1 MHWTLQNPPTP
12 EAALDRLR
20 QLDATRYAQ
29 TRNHLNGGVS
39 GLSPY
44 ITHGLLRLP
53 QAVTELP
60 GGIDMPIGHKWM
72 AELGWREF
80 FRHVWSHSGDAI
92 LGSMRPGVLPES
104 AYSQQRPADVLE
116 GRTGV
121 PAVDQAVRNL
131 YTQGMLHNH
140 ARMWL
145 ASYLVHVRR
154 VHWRIGAD
162 WMVAHLIDGDLA
174 SNHLSWQWIAGTFS
188 IKPYL
193 FNADNV
199 ARFAP
204 SDWHSA
210 GTEIDQDH
218 ETLTRWATDP
228 GHCRRVEPRRPRAE
242 QAIEAPALWHKPPPD
257 LGVLEPDLATM
268 EALAGKDI
276 ALIHPWD
283 LSGADMPPTTIR
295 IGIFLKE
302 HHTEWPWGEMRW
314 RWVLNAMARTTNQQW
329 WVDVATLTQALRLTS
344 SVHASQD
351 PHIARHG
358 LRLNWHP
365 APTLFPEVSR
375 ACTSFSA
382 WWKHASKG
390 KKQARDLLSH

>member
-1 MHWTLQNPPTP
+1 MHWTLQNPPTAA
-12 EAALDRLR
+12 AALDRLR
-20 QLDATRYAQ
+20 RLDAARYAQ

-39 GLSPY
+39 ALSPY

-53 QAVTELP
+53 EAVSELP
-60 GGIDMPIGHKWM
+60 GGIDLPMSHKWL

-80 FRHVWSHSGDAI
+80 FRHVWAHAGDAI
-92 LGSMRPGVLPES
+92 LTSMRPGILPES
-104 AYSQQRPADVLE
+104 AYSQEMPADVLQ

-121 PAVDQAVRNL
+121 PAIDQAVYTL

-145 ASYLVHVRR
+145 ASYLIHVRR

-204 SDWHSA
+204 TQWHSS
-210 GTEIDQDH
+210 GTEIDQNH
-218 ETLTRWATDP
+218 ETLTKWATHP
-228 GHCRRVEPRRPRAE
+228 GHRRSVDPRWPLAR
-242 QAIEAPALWHKPPPD
+242 QAIEPPALWHKPPPG
-257 LGVLEPDLATM
+257 LGVMEPDAAAIAT
-268 EALAGKDI
+268 LAGRDI

-283 LSGADMPPTTIR
+283 LSGIPAPTTALR
-295 IGIFLKE
+295 VGIYLKE

-314 RWVLNAMARTTNQQW
+314 RWVQQAMAHSSSQQW
-329 WVDVATLTQALRLTS
+329 WVDAATLQQALRLTNGA
-344 SVHASQD
+344 HANHD
-351 PHIARHG
+351 LHIARHG
-358 LRLNWHP
+358 LNLDWHP
-365 APTLFPEVSR
+365 APALFPNVKQ
-375 ACTSFSA
+375 ACNSFSA

-390 KKQARDLLSH
+390 KKQARDLLSP